1 MSKINPLVES
11 VNLKK
16 FTFCY
21 PEITKREMLMTSLND
36 DKERVY
42 LFIFDI
48 ILCFYESGYR

>member
-21 PEITKREMLMTSLND
+21 PKITKREMFMTREMMIK
-36 DKERVY
+36 KE
-42 LFIFDI
+42 FIFSFSI
-48 ILCFYESGYR
+48 